1 MGVVR
6 YRDYLRGFLAVAVF
20 TIVAFP
26 LRTHLSAANLVM
38 LYLVGVVVVAAKASK
53 RVAVLTSIL
62 SVAAFDFFCVPP
74 YLTFRVSDYEY
85 LITFAVMLGLAVFIS
100 AMTAR
105 LRAHALAAIARESQ
119 TAALYR
125 LSNNLVG
132 RTRMFDILKAAAE
145 LAEETFNSKVSV
157 FMPDEAGQV
166 SFTKRPSER
175 LFVPTAEQ
183 EIAQWVFQHNEE
195 AGKGTHTHRNA
206 SALYVPVK

>member
-6 YRDYLRGFLAVAVF
+6 YRDYLRGFIAVAVC

-85 LITFAVMLGLAVFIS
+85 LITFAGMLAVALVIS
-100 AMTAR
+100 TQTAR
-105 LRAHALAAIARESQ
+105 IVAQAV
-119 TAALYR
+119 
-125 LSNNLVG
+125 N
-132 RTRMFDILKAAAE
+132 AE
-145 LAEETFNSKVSV
+145 DS
-157 FMPDEAGQV
+157 EA
-166 SFTKRPSER
+166 
-175 LFVPTAEQ
+175 
-183 EIAQWVFQHNEE
+183 
-195 AGKGTHTHRNA
+195 
-206 SALYVPVK
+206 